1 LHNEPGVFQKP
12 LRNVEIGYYFLELIS
27 KLRQIGEADL
37 ASVDVEAAELG
48 AAVELWEELARVED
62 LTQVRRRT

>member
-1 LHNEPGVFQKP
+1 
-12 LRNVEIGYYFLELIS
+12 LELIS

-48 AAVELWEELARVED
+48 AAVELWEDLARVED